1 MADMADF
8 MIRRY
13 NQNNPS
19 RHRSLN
25 SRIGGFA
32 DAKVSVKV
40 TPSIGYTIL
49 TIGNDREATA
59 TLYLRPEETVALIKA
74 LMEAQ

>member
-1 MADMADF
+1 MKAGIVMADMADF
-8 MIRRY
+8 MMRRY
-13 NQNNPS
+13 NQS
-19 RHRSLN
+19 TS